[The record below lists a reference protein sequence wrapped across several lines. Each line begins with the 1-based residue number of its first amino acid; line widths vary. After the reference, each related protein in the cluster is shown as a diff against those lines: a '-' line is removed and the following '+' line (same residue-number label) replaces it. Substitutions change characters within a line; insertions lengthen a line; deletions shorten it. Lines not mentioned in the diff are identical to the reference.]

1 MGCAHGFGAAHLLQ
15 WGEFRKA
22 CVTMLVDVL
31 LLIATLPVLLATGYL
46 FLLTLCSGRLPVPPP
61 VPARLKF
68 AMIVPAHNESAV
80 IERTVRSL
88 LAVDWPP
95 SLRRAIVVADNCSDD
110 TAALARAAG
119 AEVLERTSDTER
131 GKGFAL
137 AFAYKALIGEGWA
150 DAVVVIDA
158 DTEVT
163 PNLLQAFA
171 SRIETGTQAMQA
183 YSGVLNPQVNWRTRL
198 VTIAMTL
205 MHRVRSRG
213 RERLRVSSGVR
224 GNGMCFVLPLLT
236 QVPHRAFSIV
246 EDLEYSVQ
254 LGYAGVSVAC
264 VDEAEVL
271 AEMVS
276 SNKAAESQRQRWEG
290 GRAQMLHDHGWPL
303 LKASIAR
310 RDKLLFEMALDILT
324 PPLATIA
331 LAALGLL
338 LLALL
343 LWALGLSTP
352 IGVLP
357 ATLCVFFLVA
367 HVLRGVALSGL
378 GWRGWAELARAPFFV
393 LWKLSVKLR
402 RKSGG
407 QGWVR
412 TQREGAPPESR
423 K

>member
-1 MGCAHGFGAAHLLQ
+1 
-15 WGEFRKA
+15 
-22 CVTMLVDVL
+22 MLVDVL
-31 LLIATLPVLLATGYL
+31 LLIATLPVLLATVYL
-46 FLLTLCSGRLPVPPP
+46 AVLTVCSGRLPVPPA
-61 VPARLKF
+61 VPPRLRF

-88 LAVDWPP
+88 LAVDWPAA
-95 SLRRAIVVADNCSDD
+95 LRRVIVVADNCSDD

-119 AEVLERTSDTER
+119 AEVLERFNDTER

-137 AFAYKALIGEGWA
+137 AYAYKTVIAENREE
-150 DAVVVIDA
+150 AVVVIDA
-158 DTEVT
+158 DSEVT

-171 SRIETGTQAMQA
+171 ARIETGTRAMQA

-213 RERLRVSSGVR
+213 RERLGVSGGVR

-236 QVPHRAFSIV
+236 EVPHRAFSIV

-254 LGYAGVSVAC
+254 LGYAGVAVAC

-276 SNKAAESQRQRWEG
+276 TGRAAESQRARWEG
-290 GRAQMLHDHGWPL
+290 GRAQMLRAHGWPL
-303 LKASIAR
+303 LKASIQR
-310 RDKLLFEMALDILT
+310 RDALLFEMALDILT

-331 LAALGLL
+331 VAALGLL
-338 LLALL
+338 VVAAVAIAVGWATPVALLAPALSVALL
-343 LWALGLSTP
+343 
-352 IGVLP
+352 
-357 ATLCVFFLVA
+357 TL

-378 GWRGWAELARAPFFV
+378 GWRGWAELGRAPFFV
-393 LWKLSVKLR
+393 LWKLALKLR
-402 RKSGG
+402 RGKGSA
-407 QGWVR
+407 GWVR
-412 TQREGAPPESR
+412 TQREGTSPETP